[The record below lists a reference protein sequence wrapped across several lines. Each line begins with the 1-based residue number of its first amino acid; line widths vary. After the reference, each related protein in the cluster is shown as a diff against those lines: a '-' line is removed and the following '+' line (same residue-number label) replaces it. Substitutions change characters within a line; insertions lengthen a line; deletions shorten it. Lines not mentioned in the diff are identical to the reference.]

1 MQITISDA
9 LAALFATDLD
19 AQLNAGGGPAK
30 IKLYTG
36 SKPAK
41 PDTAITTQTLLGT
54 ATCSTDAGTYA
65 ARRYTFSSITQDA
78 SADSTGTATWARFES
93 TTGVAVVDVDCST
106 AGGSGFLQMNSTSV
120 IAGGP
125 ISVSSC
131 YIDF

>member
-9 LAALFATDLD
+9 LATDFATDLD
-19 AQLNAGGGPAK
+19 TRLNAGGGPAK
-30 IKLYTG
+30 VKFYTG
-36 SKPAK
+36 AKPAK

-65 ARRYTFSSITQDA
+65 ARRYTFNGITQDA
-78 SADSTGTATWARFES
+78 AADATGTATWARFED

-106 AGGSGFLQMNSTSV
+106 AGGGAFLQMNSTSV
-120 IAGGP
+120 IIGGP
-125 ISVSSC
+125 ISISSC

>member
-19 AQLNAGGGPAK
+19 TQLNAGGGPAK
-30 IKLYTG
+30 VKFYTG
-36 SKPAK
+36 TKPTK
-41 PDTAITTQTLLGT
+41 PDTAITTQVLLGT
-54 ATCSTDAGTYA
+54 ATCSTDAGTFA
-65 ARRYTFSSITQDA
+65 SRRYTFNAITQDGD
-78 SADSTGTATWARFES
+78 ADATGTATWARFES

-106 AGGSGFLQMNSTSV
+106 AGGSAFMQMNSTSV
-120 IAGGP
+120 IIHGP